1 MQHRPDAAHA
11 GRHGGLSLR
20 CALGKGPNVP
30 SASQQLDPCSDGV
43 QNCGASAGTKN
54 NRDRERIDSAKGNGV
69 YPLNVDES
77 KFENVKRDIAWSKIK
92 EITENDRLYDAEA
105 AEKLVQLLQLDRTEQ
120 KIGLAGRARVADII
134 AATENPDFLGR
145 FIQLRGL
152 PILNEWLQQ
161 IHKGKSAEGGGPK
174 ETDKPIEELIHALL
188 RALVKLPINLNA
200 LQSCSIGKTVNH
212 LRSHKDQEIQRNAR
226 CLVDSW
232 KKRVDAEMKSNE
244 FKRVDT
250 AATPAKRKFSPPKQ
264 SNYNLSFAP
273 YWGPHHIR
281 KLAKTRSPIS
291 KAYDIGKHDDGQSIL
306 SLKSINNFLSS
317 SATAD
322 QLTEL
327 KALQSVLMD
336 ANAEPTKLSFP
347 FIRYI
352 TQKFRQEIG
361 RGGFGVVYLIFN
373 KLSKQGDI
381 GTGKVA
387 VKKLSI
393 MQNFSEA
400 TFLDEINCLIKA
412 KHTNIVR
419 FLGYCADT
427 YGECVQYEGSLV
439 LSEVPQRLLCFEY
452 VPNGNLQ
459 KYLEDKSH
467 KDEWKIRYQMIRGIC
482 NGLNYLHDQR
492 ITHLDLKPG
501 NILLDARMDPKITD
515 FGISRCFDEGIT
527 RIYTKNVRG
536 TRGIIAPETIVHGE
550 ITFKSDIYGL
560 GNIIIHLLAGCNNYD
575 FDNVLRSIQ
584 GFNSDDYGSRT
595 LVDKDFPIVL
605 DKIMP
610 TLIWD
615 RGQPGI
621 TGLFWRR

>member
-1 MQHRPDAAHA
+1 
-11 GRHGGLSLR
+11 
-20 CALGKGPNVP
+20 
-30 SASQQLDPCSDGV
+30 
-43 QNCGASAGTKN
+43 
-54 NRDRERIDSAKGNGV
+54 
-69 YPLNVDES
+69 
-77 KFENVKRDIAWSKIK
+77 
-92 EITENDRLYDAEA
+92 
-105 AEKLVQLLQLDRTEQ
+105 
-120 KIGLAGRARVADII
+120 
-134 AATENPDFLGR
+134 
-145 FIQLRGL
+145 
-152 PILNEWLQQ
+152 
-161 IHKGKSAEGGGPK
+161 
-174 ETDKPIEELIHALL
+174 
-188 RALVKLPINLNA
+188 
-200 LQSCSIGKTVNH
+200 
-212 LRSHKDQEIQRNAR
+212 
-226 CLVDSW
+226 
-232 KKRVDAEMKSNE
+232 
-244 FKRVDT
+244 
-250 AATPAKRKFSPPKQ
+250 
-264 SNYNLSFAP
+264 
-273 YWGPHHIR
+273 
-281 KLAKTRSPIS
+281 
-291 KAYDIGKHDDGQSIL
+291 
-306 SLKSINNFLSS
+306 
-317 SATAD
+317 
-322 QLTEL
+322 
-327 KALQSVLMD
+327 MD

-352 TQKFRQEIG
+352 TQKFRQVIG
-361 RGGFGVVYLIFN
+361 RGGFGVVYL
-373 KLSKQGDI
+373 GDI

-492 ITHLDLKPG
+492 ITHLDLKPD

-560 GNIIIHLLAGCNNYD
+560 GNIIIHLLTGCNKYD
-575 FDNVLRSIQ
+575 FDNVRIIYFSISV
-584 GFNSDDYGSRT
+584 G
-595 LVDKDFPIVL
+595 VL
-605 DKIMP
+605 
-610 TLIWD
+610 
-615 RGQPGI
+615 
-621 TGLFWRR
+621 

>member
-1 MQHRPDAAHA
+1 MFLFSGAC
-11 GRHGGLSLR
+11 S
-20 CALGKGPNVP
+20 GKRPNVP
-30 SASQQLDPCSDGV
+30 LASQQLDTCSDGA
-43 QNCGASAGTKN
+43 QNCGASAGKKN
-54 NRDRERIDSAKGNGV
+54 DRDNERTDSAKGDRDC
-69 YPLNVDES
+69 PLNVDES
-77 KFENVKRDIAWSKIK
+77 KFENVKRDILWSKIK
-92 EITENDRLYDAEA
+92 EITENDRLLDAEA
-105 AEKLVQLLQLDRTEQ
+105 AEKLVQLLQLDRTEW
-120 KIGLAGRARVADII
+120 KIDLAGRARVADII
-134 AATENPDFLGR
+134 AATENPECLGR

-152 PILNEWLQQ
+152 LVLNEWLQE
-161 IHKGKSAEGGGPK
+161 IHRGKPAGEVGMQLRGLPVLNEWLQEIYRGKPGEGGNPT
-174 ETDKPIEELIHALL
+174 EPDKPTEELILALL
-188 RALVKLPINLNA
+188 RALAKLPINLNV
-200 LQSCSIGKTVNH
+200 LQSCSIGKSVNH
-212 LRSHKDQEIQRNAR
+212 LRNHKDQEIQRKAK
-226 CLVDSW
+226 CLVEDW
-232 KKRVDAEMKSNE
+232 KKRVDAEMKSNDVSNL
-244 FKRVDT
+244 KRVDT
-250 AATPAKRKFSPPKQ
+250 AATPAKRKFISPKQ
-264 SNYNLSFAP
+264 SNY
-273 YWGPHHIR
+273 
-281 KLAKTRSPIS
+281 
-291 KAYDIGKHDDGQSIL
+291 KAYDIGKHDDGQSIR
-306 SLKSINNFLSS
+306 SSKSINNLLSS

-322 QLTEL
+322 QLIEL

-361 RGGFGVVYLIFN
+361 RGGFGVVYL
-373 KLSKQGDI
+373 GDI

-427 YGECVQYEGSLV
+427 YGEYVRYEGSLV

-492 ITHLDLKPG
+492 IIHLDLKPD

-527 RIYTKNVRG
+527 RVYTKNVRG

-550 ITFKSDIYGL
+550 ITVKSDIYGL
-560 GNIIIHLLAGCNNYD
+560 GNIIIHLLTGRNKYD
-575 FDNVLRSIQ
+575 FDNWHTSIDVDGPQ
-584 GFNSDDYGSRT
+584 AKCCIDIAKRCVAFNQHERPTIGE
-595 LVDKDFPIVL
+595 
-605 DKIMP
+605 IMQKLNEIE
-610 TLIWD
+610 TI
-615 RGQPGI
+615 
-621 TGLFWRR
+621 